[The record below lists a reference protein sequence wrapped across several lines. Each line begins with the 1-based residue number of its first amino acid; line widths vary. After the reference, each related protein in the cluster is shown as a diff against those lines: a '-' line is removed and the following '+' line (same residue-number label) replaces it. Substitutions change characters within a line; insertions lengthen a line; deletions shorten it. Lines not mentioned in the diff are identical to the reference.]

1 MLTSGAAVEPPGR
14 PATWEGPPK
23 VPSHRPA
30 PRGTG
35 GRCGDGRT
43 DRRNRSVPRV
53 SFHIALVSALIAV
66 AAIVVVVFVPVA
78 MAGEPGEAAR

>member
-1 MLTSGAAVEPPGR
+1 
-14 PATWEGPPK
+14 
-23 VPSHRPA
+23 
-30 PRGTG
+30 
-35 GRCGDGRT
+35 
-43 DRRNRSVPRV
+43 V